1 MMNKD
6 PVLYLESAEKQVNV
20 IDFDVYT
27 SFNKFGKGVTLFV
40 RLLLFLN
47 ENEPLLLK
55 CCFQARNSRT
65 F

>member
-55 CCFQARNSRT
+55 
-65 F
+65 